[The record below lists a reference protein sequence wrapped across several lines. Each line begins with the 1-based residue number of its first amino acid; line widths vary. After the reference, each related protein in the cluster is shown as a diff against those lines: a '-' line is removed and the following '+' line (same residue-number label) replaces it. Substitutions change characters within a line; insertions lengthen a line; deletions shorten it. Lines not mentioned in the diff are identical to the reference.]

1 MTRHTLTDT
10 DTLPGHVARIDVLRD
25 AEEARSSTYPGSP
38 EAAQI
43 LDITVDGHLPTSEQS
58 TAIEAAWPEERL
70 LEETNDT
77 QRDRADDAGDH
88 ALHLQREDC

>member
-25 AEEARSSTYPGSP
+25 AEEARSNTYPGSP

-58 TAIEAAWPEERL
+58 TAIEGAWPEDRL
-70 LEETNDT
+70 LEEINDT
-77 QRDRADDAGDH
+77 QRDRADDAADH